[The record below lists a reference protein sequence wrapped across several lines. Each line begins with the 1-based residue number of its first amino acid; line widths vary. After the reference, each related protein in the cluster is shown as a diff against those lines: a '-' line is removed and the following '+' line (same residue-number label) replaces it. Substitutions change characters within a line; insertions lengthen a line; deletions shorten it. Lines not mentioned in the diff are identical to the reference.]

1 MNRILIIKLSSIG
14 DIVHTLP
21 ALLAL
26 KASFPHAEI
35 DWLVEKKASNILKN
49 HPGLNQV
56 IEVDTQQWRRS
67 FCRKQLYQEM
77 LSCVT
82 QLRRRHYDVAFDF
95 QGLWKSAGFG
105 FVSGCKCLVG
115 FDKAHL
121 KEPSCRILYGQTVSP
136 SGTDTHVIELN
147 QALVRSQGATTG
159 PVAFELNVAK
169 ADRSYINAQL
179 VAHGLNEFI
188 ILNPG
193 SGWVTK
199 NWAPVNYGLLHNRI
213 KKQLGMSTVLTW
225 GPGEEGLVKEVMAT
239 CQSEPP
245 VTFSTTI
252 PQFIALAC
260 RARLFVGGDTGPLH
274 LAAACN
280 TPVVGIFGPTDPLR
294 NGPFD
299 KSDLVVSQPVP
310 CGPCYKRTCEKYRC
324 QCLTLVTVEQVFTAI
339 LNRMN
344 NSKPKSLTRFKAV

>member
-1 MNRILIIKLSSIG
+1 MNRILIIKLGSIG

-21 ALLAL
+21 SLLAL
-26 KASFPHAEI
+26 KASFPHAQI
-35 DWLVEKKASNILKN
+35 DWLVEKKASTILKN
-49 HPGLNQV
+49 HPWLNQV

-67 FCRKQLYQEM
+67 FWRKQIYREI

-82 QLRRRHYDVAFDF
+82 QLRSRHYDIAFDF
-95 QGLWKSAGFG
+95 QGLWKSAVFG
-105 FVSGCKCLVG
+105 FFSGCKCLVG
-115 FDKAHL
+115 FDKDHL
-121 KEPSCRILYGQTVSP
+121 KEPSCRILYGKTVSSAGEDP
-136 SGTDTHVIELN
+136 HVIELN
-147 QALVRSQGATTG
+147 RTLVRSQGATTG
-159 PVAFELNVAK
+159 QVDFKLNVAE
-169 ADRSYINAQL
+169 ADRSYINTQL
-179 VAHGLNEFI
+179 AAHGLKEFI

-199 NWAPVNYGLLHNRI
+199 SWAPINYGLLHNRI

-245 VTFSTTI
+245 VTFPTTI
-252 PQFIALAC
+252 PQFIALAR
-260 RARLFVGGDTGPLH
+260 RARIFVGGDTGPLH
-274 LAAACN
+274 LAAACK

-294 NGPFD
+294 NGPFH

-324 QCLTLVTVEQVFTAI
+324 QCLNLVTVDQVFAAI
-339 LNRMN
+339 LNRMD
-344 NSKPKSLTRFKAV
+344 NSKPTSLTRFKAI